1 MNGGRSIGDEVKV
14 VLIGAGSL
22 TFTPS
27 LLKGLIL
34 SDIAKEKSLTI
45 ALVDINRDILE
56 VMYKVGEKMVSK
68 LREGKVRIE
77 KYVDRKKA
85 LEGADFV
92 IITIGVG
99 GVEATHVDVNV
110 PRKYGIEQTV
120 GDTVGPGGIMR
131 ALRHVPVL
139 LEIAKDME
147 DLCPE
152 AYMFNYSN
160 PLTPL
165 TRVVLRETKIKAYGL
180 CTGAF
185 GVKGYIAD
193 YLKVKPE
200 DVNAYIGGINH
211 LYWITH
217 FTVKGESG
225 YPIVEERIAK
235 EGIPK
240 EGDLAIILKLYKIY
254 GLIPMP
260 GGRHVAEFFPHLF
273 MHKEAIERYKIP
285 LFPKWTIYDYKER
298 EPFER
303 LLKDIASGKRDV
315 RELLKIKGLEEEGI
329 GVVNLMEALT
339 LDKRILFP
347 GINVLNTG
355 IIPNLPSWGVVEV
368 PAYVDATGIHPLD
381 VGPLP
386 KGIAGILTQR
396 LAQYE
401 ITIDAALTGDKDLVL
416 QALIIDGYV
425 RSIDTAEK
433 LLNDMLNAERRWLP
447 DYWFK

>member
-1 MNGGRSIGDEVKV
+1 MRDEVKI

-27 LLKGLIL
+27 LLKGLII
-34 SDIAKEKSLTI
+34 SNIAKEKSLTI
-45 ALVDINRDILE
+45 ALVDINPDVLK
-56 VMYKVGEKMVSK
+56 VMYKVGEKMINK
-68 LREGKVRIE
+68 LKKEKVRIE

-85 LEGADFV
+85 LDGADFV

-99 GVEATHVDVNV
+99 GIEATHTDVNV

-131 ALRHVPVL
+131 ALRHIPVL
-139 LEIAKDME
+139 LEIARDME

-165 TRVVLRETKIKAYGL
+165 TRVVLRETKVKAYGL

-185 GVKGYIAD
+185 GVREYIAD
-193 YLKVKPE
+193 YLKVEPE
-200 DVNAYIGGINH
+200 DINAYIGGINH

-217 FTVKGESG
+217 FTVKGEPG
-225 YPIVEERIAK
+225 YPIIEEKIAR
-235 EGIPK
+235 EGIPS
-240 EGDLAIILKLYKIY
+240 EGDIAITLKLYKIY

-303 LLKDIASGKRDV
+303 LLEDIASGRRNV
-315 RELLKIKGLEEEGI
+315 GELLKMRGLEEEGI
-329 GVVNLMEALT
+329 GVVNLMEALV
-339 LDKRILFP
+339 LDKHILFP

-355 IIPNLPSWGVVEV
+355 IISNLPSWGVVEV
-368 PAYVDATGIHPLD
+368 PAYVDATGIHPLNI
-381 VGPLP
+381 GPLP

-416 QALIIDGYV
+416 QALIMDGYV
-425 RSIDTAEK
+425 RSIDVAEK
-433 LLNDMLNAERRWLP
+433 LLNDMLNAERKWLP

>member
-1 MNGGRSIGDEVKV
+1 LKDEIKV

-27 LLKGLIL
+27 LLKGLAQ
-34 SDIAKEKSLTI
+34 SEMARGGSLTVS
-45 ALVDINRDILE
+45 LVDINPEVLE
-56 VMYKVGEKMVSK
+56 VMYKVGEKLISTLRKRGEAGEVK
-68 LREGKVRIE
+68 LE
-77 KYVDRKKA
+77 KYVDRRQA

-99 GVEATHVDVNV
+99 GVEATHLDVEV

-120 GDTVGPGGIMR
+120 GDTVGPGGIIR

-147 DLCPE
+147 ELCPE

-165 TRVVLRETKIKAYGL
+165 TRVVLRETKVKAYGL

-185 GVKGYIAD
+185 GVRWQIAE
-193 YLKVKPE
+193 YLNVKPS
-200 DVNAYIGGINH
+200 DVEFYIGGINH
-211 LYWITH
+211 LYWIVD
-217 FTVKGESG
+217 FTVKGEPG
-225 YPIVEERIAK
+225 YPLVEEKISR
-235 EGIPK
+235 EGIPEK
-240 EGDLAIILKLYKIY
+240 GENAIVLKLYRIF
-254 GLIPMP
+254 GLIPAP

-273 MHKEAIERYKIP
+273 MYKEAMERYCIP
-285 LFPKWTIYDYKER
+285 RFPKGTIYDYKVR

-303 LLKDIASGKRDV
+303 MLREIASGRRSVK
-315 RELLKIKGLEEEGI
+315 ELLKIKGLEEEGI
-329 GVVNLMEALT
+329 GVVMLMEAIA
-339 LDKRILFP
+339 LDKNIFFP

-368 PAYVDATGIHPLD
+368 PAYVDSTGIHPINI
-381 VGPLP
+381 GYLP
-386 KGIAGILTQR
+386 KAIAGILTQR

-401 ITIDAALTGDKDLVL
+401 VTIDAALSGDRDLAL
-416 QALIIDGYV
+416 QALLMDGYV
-425 RSIDTAEK
+425 KSIETAER
-433 LLNDMLNAERRWLP
+433 LLEDMLRAERKWLP
-447 DYWFK
+447 DYWFR